1 MFKSD
6 VTGRGKKKKQ
16 RVLVGRVLSFMLMS
30 GGKNEMKQIILT
42 GTERKM
48 WVLNVIGIV
57 LIMSTSN

>member
-30 GGKNEMKQIILT
+30 GGENEMEQIIYIWD
-42 GTERKM
+42 G
-48 WVLNVIGIV
+48 
-57 LIMSTSN
+57 